1 MGQAEAT
8 APPFGVAEV
17 PLLLSGTG
25 PAAPPFGVAGA
36 RFSHFGKPRHA
47 VVSHQ
52 DGEKRAWSVRDWL
65 LCVTVLSMVCGI
77 AGICSGAFERQPES
91 VRACGMGGAGSAIA
105 GNVWGAL
112 MNPAALAGMPVRIIA
127 VSTAP
132 SPFGLQELR
141 RTACAYAEPFGRLTA
156 SVSALRYGY
165 ELYREVTL
173 GAACGYDCGEGVR
186 VGGTVT
192 LNSVSIPGYGQGS
205 CAGLDAGVLW
215 QIVPGLQF
223 GASALNWN
231 APSPGKSRESIPRTF
246 QAGLAYAPPGGFLV
260 ACDIAEDP
268 RFSAELRLGA
278 ELSVADLL
286 FLRAGVSTDPSSC
299 AAGVGVRILPL
310 DIEYAFSRHQELGF
324 THRFGL
330 SLRLGGP

>member
-1 MGQAEAT
+1 M
-8 APPFGVAEV
+8 
-17 PLLLSGTG
+17 
-25 PAAPPFGVAGA
+25 
-36 RFSHFGKPRHA
+36 K
-47 VVSHQ
+47 
-52 DGEKRAWSVRDWL
+52 DWL
-65 LCVTVLSMVCGI
+65 LWVTVWTMVCGI
-77 AGICSGAFERQPES
+77 AGSSSAAFERQPES

-105 GNVWGAL
+105 GNVWGGL
-112 MNPAALAGMPVRIIA
+112 MNPAALAGMTVRMIA

-132 SPFGLQELR
+132 SPFGLEELR
-141 RTACAYAEPFGRLTA
+141 RTACAYTEPFGRLTV
-156 SVSALRYGY
+156 SVTGIRYGY

-192 LNSVSIPGYGQGS
+192 LNSISISGYGHGS

-223 GASALNWN
+223 GASAANWN
-231 APSPGKSRESIPRTF
+231 APSLGKSRESIPRTF
-246 QAGLAYAPPGGFLV
+246 QAGMAYAPPGGFLV

-268 RFSAELRLGA
+268 RFPAEVRLGA
-278 ELSVADLL
+278 ELAVAEFLR
-286 FLRAGVSTDPSSC
+286 LRAGVSTDPSGCS
-299 AAGVGVRILPL
+299 AGVGVHLLPV

-330 SLRLGGP
+330 SLWLGGP

>member
-1 MGQAEAT
+1 
-8 APPFGVAEV
+8 
-17 PLLLSGTG
+17 
-25 PAAPPFGVAGA
+25 
-36 RFSHFGKPRHA
+36 
-47 VVSHQ
+47 
-52 DGEKRAWSVRDWL
+52 
-65 LCVTVLSMVCGI
+65 MVCGI
-77 AGICSGAFERQPES
+77 AGSSSAAFERQPES

-105 GNVWGAL
+105 GNLWGGL
-112 MNPAALAGMPVRIIA
+112 MNPAALAGMTVRMIA

-132 SPFGLQELR
+132 SPFGLEELR
-141 RTACAYAEPFGRLTA
+141 RTACAYTEPFGRLTV
-156 SVSALRYGY
+156 SVTGIRYGY

-192 LNSVSIPGYGQGS
+192 LNSISISGYGHGS

-223 GASALNWN
+223 GASAANWN
-231 APSPGKSRESIPRTF
+231 APSLGKSRESIPRTF
-246 QAGLAYAPPGGFLV
+246 QAGMAYAPPGGFLV

-268 RFSAELRLGA
+268 RFPAEVRLGA
-278 ELSVADLL
+278 ELAVAEFLR
-286 FLRAGVSTDPSSC
+286 LRAGVSTDPSGCS
-299 AAGVGVRILPL
+299 AGVGVHLLPV

-330 SLRLGGP
+330 SLWLGGP